1 MPIPVVAIVGSP
13 NVGKSSL
20 MNRLAGRRISIV
32 DPTPGVTRDRI
43 STLVEVP
50 PPTDFEDAEPRL
62 IELTDTGGYG
72 VYTAEGG
79 RFDDVGADLSTL
91 TDDIE
96 AQIKLAT
103 DRSDLILF
111 VIDAQAGV
119 TRLDEM
125 VAALLRRA
133 GVTDRVML
141 IANKVDS
148 ERWENDALEATR
160 LGFGMPVPV
169 SAVSNYRRRDFV
181 ETLWRRL
188 PEEAGSIRPGEGIRI
203 AIVGRRNAGK
213 STLVN
218 TIAGEAR
225 VIVSEIAGTTR
236 DAVDVRVEFDGTS
249 VTLIDTAGVR
259 KRKSFADDIE
269 WYAHHRMLRSIRRA
283 DVALLLIDATVEV
296 SQVDKRLAQEL
307 AEQHKP
313 TVIVINKWDLVRDTL
328 EPGQYTDYLTQELPG
343 LSFAPIAFVTAHTG
357 EGVRDM
363 MAMAVNLEQQAGHRE
378 PTARVNEIM
387 QEILSAR
394 GPSSRLGTRAKILY
408 ASQVGVH
415 PPTIVL
421 VVNHPHLFEGR
432 YEQYLLN
439 RLREHLPFSEVPIRL
454 VFAQRKRRAL
464 EEEASA

>member
-1 MPIPVVAIVGSP
+1 MSLPVIAIVGSP

-32 DPTPGVTRDRI
+32 DATPGVTRDRV
-43 STLVEVP
+43 STLVEIP

-62 IELTDTGGYG
+62 VELMDTGGYG

-79 RFDDVGADLSTL
+79 RYDDVGADLSTL

-96 AQIKLAT
+96 AQIRLAT
-103 DRSDLILF
+103 DRANLILF

-119 TRLDEM
+119 TRLDET
-125 VAALLRRA
+125 VATLLRKA
-133 GVTDRVML
+133 GLTDRVML

-148 ERWENDALEATR
+148 ERWENDAIDATS
-160 LGFGMPVPV
+160 LGFGMPVPI
-169 SAVSNYRRRDFV
+169 SAKSNYRRRDFV
-181 ETLWRRL
+181 DAIWRRL
-188 PEEAGSIRPGEGIRI
+188 PEDEQSVRPEDGIRI

-236 DAVDVRVEFDGTS
+236 DAVDVRVDFDGAP

-283 DVALLLIDATVEV
+283 DVAMLLIDATVEV

-307 AEQHKP
+307 SEQHKP

-328 EPGQYTDYLTQELPG
+328 EPEQYTDYLTQELPG
-343 LSFAPIAFVTAHTG
+343 LNFAPIVFIAAQSG
-357 EGVRDM
+357 EGIRELL
-363 MAMAVNLEQQAGHRE
+363 AMAINLDQQSGHRE
-378 PTARVNEIM
+378 PTARINEVV
-387 QEILSAR
+387 QEILTNR

-415 PPTIVL
+415 PPTIVMI
-421 VVNHPHLFEGR
+421 VNQPHLFEGR
-432 YEQYLLN
+432 YERYLLN
-439 RLREHLPFSEVPIRL
+439 RLRELLPFSEVPIRL
-454 VFAQRKRRAL
+454 VFAQRKRRDLGYENQA
-464 EEEASA
+464 